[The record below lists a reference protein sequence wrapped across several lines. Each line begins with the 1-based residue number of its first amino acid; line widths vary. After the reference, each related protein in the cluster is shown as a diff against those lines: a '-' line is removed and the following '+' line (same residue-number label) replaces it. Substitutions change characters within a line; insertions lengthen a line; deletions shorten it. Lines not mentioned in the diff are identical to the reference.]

1 MLRQLAAITRAINP
15 DECLPSAELSNHFK
29 THGHAHLPP
38 FWLVK
43 DCSSNIIRW
52 HVLQNFLVIIHA
64 SRPKKMYWMKC
75 IPRHAWLPPAKS
87 CSLVQVLT
95 FFSLEIFL
103 IDTNDFNVSWL
114 RFACLVLFL
123 KLPIL
128 FIYVDRMSTVT
139 FSLKQIILSIY
150 FPFSFFLIRFLFLF
164 HCLKK

>member
-1 MLRQLAAITRAINP
+1 MSVCHRQSCPTILKPMAMPTF
-15 DECLPSAELSNHFK
+15 LPSI
-29 THGHAHLPP
+29 
-38 FWLVK
+38 VK
-43 DCSSNIIRW
+43 DWGSNIIRW

-64 SRPKKMYWMKC
+64 SRPKKNVLNEMYP
-75 IPRHAWLPPAKS
+75 PRHAWLPPAKS
-87 CSLVQVLT
+87 CSLVQILT

-103 IDTNDFNVSWL
+103 IDTNGFNVSWL

-150 FPFSFFLIRFLFLF
+150 FHFSFFLIRFLFLF
-164 HCLKK
+164 YCLKK